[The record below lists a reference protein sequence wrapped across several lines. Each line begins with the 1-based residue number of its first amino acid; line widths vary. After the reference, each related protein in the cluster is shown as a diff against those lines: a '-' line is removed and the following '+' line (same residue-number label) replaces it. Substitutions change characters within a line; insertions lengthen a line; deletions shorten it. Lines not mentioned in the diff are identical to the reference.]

1 MSSGSHDGRDG
12 APQPMVEILTGIP
25 PLAWLVDLSGRR
37 RFLAGRG
44 VDIRQLSGRL
54 EVSEGCWEGA
64 FATSSIAEARHLFG
78 SGFVVEGNDV
88 RFCAA
93 AHTLEALYAYRN
105 GDRRIVSNSLAF
117 LVRYAGIALDPAVG
131 ICPKALTI
139 VQGLKA
145 YDPLIYRKGREEI
158 FRLAHCTFRFAATD
172 IDRADKPLP
181 PRFGDFAA
189 YRDYVSGVLR
199 GMRDNAAAAGRR
211 RRYRMVASVSSGYDS
226 SAGAVLAAAAGC
238 DNAVTLRTGKLG
250 TDDSG
255 LAVAEA
261 LGLRCVER
269 DRRIG
274 GGGEARFPEADFIA
288 SFDPGDSVFSA
299 FADLLPGTLF
309 LTGHHGDGL
318 WDADLP
324 PNDSIKRKD
333 TSGMG
338 LHEFRLRT
346 DFVTVPLVFVG
357 ATRHSDIREISRS
370 GEMRPFGIGG
380 TYDRPIPRRLLEEA
394 GVPRELF
401 GRNKNAVNIEL
412 FHGERQM
419 TAASRRD
426 METFVARRARWPRRA
441 QERMFDM
448 IRYAADVGLGRVDS
462 GLSRTVSRRPL
473 LNKLARRVDWHL
485 RRNWGFRGR
494 PYFNYVLIWA
504 LTRVGERYASA
515 TARPAPGSHAD
526 AAVLGAA

>member
-1 MSSGSHDGRDG
+1 MSDGSHDGRDG
-12 APQPMVEILTGIP
+12 APQPMVEVLTGIP
-25 PLAWLVDLSGRR
+25 PLAWLVDLSGARR
-37 RFLAGRG
+37 ILAGRG
-44 VDIRQLSGRL
+44 VDVRELPGRL
-54 EVSEGCWEGA
+54 EVSEGCWEGD

-78 SGFVVEGNDV
+78 SGFVVEGDDV
-88 RFCAA
+88 LFCAA

-105 GDRRIVSNSLAF
+105 GGRRIVSNSLAF
-117 LVRYAGIALDPAVG
+117 LVRYAGIELDPEVR
-131 ICPKALTI
+131 IYPKALTI

-145 YDPLIYRKGREEI
+145 YDPLIYRKGGEEI
-158 FRLAHCTFRFAATD
+158 FRFAYCNFRFGATE

-181 PRFGDFAA
+181 PRFGDYPA

-211 RRYRMVASVSSGYDS
+211 RSYRMVTSISSGYDS

-238 DNAVTLRTGKLG
+238 DTAVTLRTGKFG

-274 GGGEARFPEADFIA
+274 GGDDRFPEADFIA

-318 WDADLP
+318 WDADLA

-333 TSGMG
+333 SSGMG

-370 GEMRPFGIGG
+370 EEMRPFGIGG
-380 TYDRPIPRRLLEEA
+380 SYDRPIPRRLLEEA

-401 GRNKNAVNIEL
+401 GRDKNAVNIEL

-426 METFVARRARWPRRA
+426 MEAFVARRARPLRRA
-441 QERMFDM
+441 QESMFGM

-462 GLSRTVSRRPL
+462 GLSRSVSRRPR

-485 RRNWGFRGR
+485 RRNWGARGR
-494 PYFNYVLIWA
+494 PYFSYVLIWA

-515 TARPAPGSHAD
+515 
-526 AAVLGAA
+526 